1 MLIED
6 CAESGRFELPKQF
19 NPFTAFRVRPIR
31 PLWQLSLKRCKC
43 NGHLQTCKQYF
54 CDYKNLL
61 KTDSIFLTFI
71 GFATKSLQPESNAF
85 TTSAYTA

>member
-1 MLIED
+1 
-6 CAESGRFELPKQF
+6 
-19 NPFTAFRVRPIR
+19 
-31 PLWQLSLKRCKC
+31 
-43 NGHLQTCKQYF
+43 LQTCKQYF